1 MPISM
6 ANHLVAPRRDS
17 SAPPSYRS
25 ASPSQRAT
33 STCALSSLLTH
44 PSQRGSRPLQA
55 SARAG
60 APAPSAARP
69 AAASQRL
76 ASRRREGASPPARQ
90 VAAPAA
96 EASFT
101 SCAQAIFYDD
111 NPDNFRGITIRGK
124 FPAIRPVHCPVPMT
138 IQQFKQALGLLAA
151 SRLDPPGSKPS
162 LFFFFD
168 FDSTLSEQDGLELS
182 HCETVEELFG
192 GAERRKL
199 MATLLRTL
207 LDLRRVYIVTANI
220 SIQRIADVLNEL
232 LVGAVGLEDYLVA
245 AGSVDGQTRASSAA
259 EDCASGAPAAD
270 FSDGL
275 ESGGHARCA
284 SAVAASQQ
292 KPRWFAVDDTV
303 RYVPVGGKVR
313 AIQQIVS
320 SRGFALKTVFK

>member
-1 MPISM
+1 M
-6 ANHLVAPRRDS
+6 AAGHCTPR
-17 SAPPSYRS
+17 P
-25 ASPSQRAT
+25 
-33 STCALSSLLTH
+33 
-44 PSQRGSRPLQA
+44 G
-55 SARAG
+55 
-60 APAPSAARP
+60 
-69 AAASQRL
+69 AASQRYS
-76 ASRRREGASPPARQ
+76 SRRREGVSPPARQ
-90 VAAPAA
+90 PAAPAA
-96 EASFT
+96 EASFA

-138 IQQFKQALGLLAA
+138 CAQFKQALGLLAA

-182 HCETVEELFG
+182 HCETVAELFG
-192 GAERRKL
+192 DDERRKL

-220 SIQRIADVLNEL
+220 SVQRIADVLNEL
-232 LVGAVGLEDYLVA
+232 LVGAVGLEDYAA
-245 AGSVDGQTRASSAA
+245 AGSADGQTTASNAA
-259 EDCASGAPAAD
+259 EDGACSARPSASAGADAAD
-270 FSDGL
+270 GTG
-275 ESGGHARCA
+275 SGTTCA
-284 SAVAASQQ
+284 GGGAAAAAASRQ

-320 SRGFALKTVFK
+320 NRGFALKTVFK